1 MSLHYLLDGYNIVKQ
16 VIYLMKP
23 KLKDS
28 REALFRFIEVQQ
40 PQGSKK
46 NKVTIVFDGDKDAL
60 FYSHNYHFDIFFSK
74 NESAD
79 DRIRRIVRKSKN
91 PKNIIVVTD
100 DRELKFLVRSL
111 KAQTIS
117 VQEFLVKARKPVSV
131 DNNQNKEMLSYSSRE
146 AINKELKK
154 IWLR

>member
-46 NKVTIVFDGDKDAL
+46 IRLLLFLMVTRMRYFIV
-60 FYSHNYHFDIFFSK
+60 
-74 NESAD
+74 
-79 DRIRRIVRKSKN
+79 
-91 PKNIIVVTD
+91 II
-100 DRELKFLVRSL
+100 
-111 KAQTIS
+111 TIS
-117 VQEFLVKARKPVSV
+117 IYSFQRMKARMIELGELSV
-131 DNNQNKEMLSYSSRE
+131 RAKT
-146 AINKELKK
+146 LKT
-154 IWLR
+154 